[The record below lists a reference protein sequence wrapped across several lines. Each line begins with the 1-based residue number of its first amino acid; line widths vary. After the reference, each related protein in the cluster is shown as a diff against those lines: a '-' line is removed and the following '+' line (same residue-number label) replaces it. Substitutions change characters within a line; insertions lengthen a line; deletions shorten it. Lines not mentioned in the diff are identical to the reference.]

1 MAAGLFSA
9 HKNAGKIFGKMGLL
23 RSTMRTGYHLRVI
36 GEKAESLLGM
46 NHQLIA
52 IVALQK
58 KLKVSIFGLYRIQNT
73 SEGSYPE
80 P

>member
-1 MAAGLFSA
+1 
-9 HKNAGKIFGKMGLL
+9 
-23 RSTMRTGYHLRVI
+23 MRTGYHLRVI